1 MLQFE
6 ELAQTRFVQNFNTD
20 GIQILKYDD
29 DSYYDLDDKINNNL
43 FYFPID
49 VSDGKYLFKC
59 ILFKYRIEIN
69 FFCFN
74 K

>member
-49 VSDGKYLFKC
+49 VSDGKYLLKC